1 MRTLG
6 TENYPVMKSDTTIFN
21 LDKAIEIVHSNQQAD
36 TLELITNLLILADK
50 YLTCNGY
57 ANIDELPLNVKQQVN
72 LEILH
77 RVSNPDFT
85 ERANEILESIGC
97 NIDRNLS
104 ELDYSQQTK
113 VLEKLQE
120 FQEELE
126 DIL

>member
-1 MRTLG
+1 
-6 TENYPVMKSDTTIFN
+6 MKSDTIIFN
-21 LDKAIEIVHSNQQAD
+21 LDKAIEIVHSNHQAD
-36 TLELITNLLILADK
+36 TLELVTNLLILADK

-57 ANIDELPLNVKQQVN
+57 DNIEELPLSVKQQVN

-85 ERANEILESIGC
+85 EQAKEILEDIGY

>member
-1 MRTLG
+1 MRTLE
-6 TENYPVMKSDTTIFN
+6 TNNRPVMKSDTTIFN
-21 LDKAIEIVHSNQQAD
+21 LDKAIEIVNSNKQAD
-36 TLELITNLLILADK
+36 TLELVTNLLVLADK

-85 ERANEILESIGC
+85 EQANEILEDIGC

-120 FQEELE
+120 FQEELD

>member
-6 TENYPVMKSDTTIFN
+6 TKNRPVMNSDTTIFN
-21 LDKAIEIVHSNQQAD
+21 LDKAIEIVHSNKQAD
-36 TLELITNLLILADK
+36 TIELVTNLLVLADK

-85 ERANEILESIGC
+85 EQAKGILEYIGC

>member
-6 TENYPVMKSDTTIFN
+6 TKNRPVMNSDTTIFN
-21 LDKAIEIVHSNQQAD
+21 LDKAIEIVHSNKQAD
-36 TLELITNLLILADK
+36 TLELVTNLLVLADK

-57 ANIDELPLNVKQQVN
+57 ANIDELPLNVKQQVK

-85 ERANEILESIGC
+85 EQANGILESIGC